1 MFRSKPLE
9 EKLVAAVRD
18 ELAGSAAD
26 LEGRRR
32 EYRRRL
38 DSKKE
43 ARAALENA
51 EAERRRLHSEML
63 ALKKRFWEEHYGDSQ
78 GTLAEVGPEIRS
90 LERAVE
96 EAEKTFKRAR
106 AKFEEADFDE
116 VAERSVLLAEANAVE
131 REAGRRLDA
140 LEETLMNLIA
150 GLREDLKEA
159 GRALR
164 DECQDVQGE
173 VVGTPKPAED
183 PRTSQ
188 DVQGEVVGTP
198 KPAEDPRTTPA
209 RPARGR
215 GMGGVG
221 RLLTKAS
228 TWEPGGRNLPVAAFF
243 ALVGLFC
250 AWVGLVEIKGAV
262 PLALVLVGV
271 GLANVATA
279 ALYALPADGPRAP
292 TRAWIAG
299 VSLALGAIG
308 VTAWRLLI

>member
-183 PRTSQ
+183 PRT
-188 DVQGEVVGTP
+188 
-198 KPAEDPRTTPA
+198 TPA

-228 TWEPGGRNLPVAAFF
+228 TWEPGGRNLPVAVFF

-279 ALYALPADGPRAP
+279 ALYALPADGPRAA

>member
-9 EKLVAAVRD
+9 ERLVAAVRD
-18 ELAGSAAD
+18 ELAGSAAV
-26 LEGRRR
+26 LEGRRL

-38 DSKKE
+38 ESKKE
-43 ARAALENA
+43 ARVALENA

-63 ALKKRFWEEHYGDSQ
+63 ALKKGFWEEHYGDGQ
-78 GTLAEVGPEIRS
+78 GTLAEAGPEIRS

-96 EAEKTFKRAR
+96 EAEKTLKRAR

-140 LEETLMNLIA
+140 LEETLVNLIA

-183 PRTSQ
+183 PRT
-188 DVQGEVVGTP
+188 
-198 KPAEDPRTTPA
+198 TPA
-209 RPARGR
+209 RPPRGR

-243 ALVGLFC
+243 ILVGLFC

-292 TRAWIAG
+292 TRVWIAG
-299 VSLALGAIG
+299 VSLTLGAIG